1 MEDIERILV
10 AVDGSAQSNKAV
22 RLAARIAKC
31 LGAELTLIHVI
42 ELNEVPSL
50 MAEAEDKG
58 REALGQAALSDG
70 VEIALGLEVH
80 PQTVLRRGQPA
91 GQILRYAAEYRP
103 QMIFTGTRGRG
114 GATAMLMRSVSRKVS
129 EGSKVPVTI
138 VR

>member
-1 MEDIERILV
+1 V

-31 LGAELTLIHVI
+31 LRAELTLIHVI

-114 GATAMLMRSVSRKVS
+114 GATAMLMGSVSRKVS

>member
-31 LGAELTLIHVI
+31 LRAELTLIHVI

-114 GATAMLMRSVSRKVS
+114 GATAMLMGSVSRKVS